1 MKPVTSQIRQHARR
15 YLKVVE
21 WSAEDRCY
29 VGSAPPLIGQSCHG
43 KTEAAVIAQLGRI
56 VDEWVAILLA
66 DGKPL
71 PAPLAEK
78 RFSGRFVVRVSPDLH
93 KKAAL
98 KALARNESLNQFV
111 AEAIAKG

>member
-1 MKPVTSQIRQHARR
+1 MKLTASQIQEHARR
-15 YLKVVE
+15 YLKIVE
-21 WSAEDRCY
+21 WSSEDGCY

-43 KTEAAVIAQLGRI
+43 KTEAAVIAQLSQI
-56 VDEWVAILLA
+56 VEEWVATLLV

-78 RFSGRFVVRVSPDLH
+78 NFSGRFVVRVSPDLH

-111 AEAIAKG
+111 AEAIAKS